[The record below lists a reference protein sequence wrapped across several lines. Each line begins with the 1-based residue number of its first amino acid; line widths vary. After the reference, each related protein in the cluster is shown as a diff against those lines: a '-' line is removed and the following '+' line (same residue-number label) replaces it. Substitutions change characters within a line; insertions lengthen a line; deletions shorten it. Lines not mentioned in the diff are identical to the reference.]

1 MHSEEEERKLK
12 GHTKIDSMITKSH
25 SDLLREASFPVRRG
39 EALHSHHLPIPL
51 GFLHISKL
59 ATLKKLQTGWYERLS
74 QEMSQFLKEGM
85 LAYFYSRGSLLQH
98 RSTLELNTINLCT
111 FVSDS

>member
-1 MHSEEEERKLK
+1 
-12 GHTKIDSMITKSH
+12 MITKSH

-39 EALHSHHLPIPL
+39 EALHCHHLPIPL

-59 ATLKKLQTGWYERLS
+59 ATLKKLHTGWYERLS
-74 QEMSQFLKEGM
+74 REMPQFLKEGM
-85 LAYFYSRGSLLQH
+85 LAYFHSRGSLLL
-98 RSTLELNTINLCT
+98 SINKLGELKSLSLNTINLCT